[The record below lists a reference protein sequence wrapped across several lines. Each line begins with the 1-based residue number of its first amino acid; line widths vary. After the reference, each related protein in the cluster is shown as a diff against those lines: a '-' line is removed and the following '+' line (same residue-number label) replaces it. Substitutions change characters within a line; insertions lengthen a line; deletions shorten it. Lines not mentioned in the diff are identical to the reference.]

1 MRLLFCLFPHYY
13 SLCLVFR
20 VLPSLLL
27 LLTNRRSPGLL
38 LTHSLAGVRFPR
50 NTIEVLRT
58 YLLQFFFIYYSF
70 CVLFLIGIFILT
82 NTVRTQVAKTGKSQL
97 HFYLFVILLFLLLQ
111 LVSVRSENLQIQ
123 TLTTSAITSD
133 PDTIVLTPP
142 GGTA

>member
-13 SLCLVFR
+13 SFIIPHQQKIPWSSAYPQSGGGT
-20 VLPSLLL
+20 LP
-27 LLTNRRSPGLL
+27 TPYHRSFKKL
-38 LTHSLAGVRFPR
+38 FI
-50 NTIEVLRT
+50 TIFL
-58 YLLQFFFIYYSF
+58 IYYSF

-82 NTVRTQVAKTGKSQL
+82 NTVRTQVAKTAKSQL

-111 LVSVRSENLQIQ
+111 LVSIRSEDLQTQ

-133 PDTIVLTPP
+133 PDTLVLTPP